1 MAPPDLWSCSVLGQ
15 TLVPVPGCAL
25 TLKRFAP
32 HINTAYHD
40 FLSSRSSMGNSFG
53 HGKKIM
59 VICSHHICPL
69 SRSEHSWP
77 EFWLWCLGALC
88 ALSGLKVFWKKKKK
102 SHSKLRTKTQKKQG
116 MVCYPKSA
124 RGNLLPIDQ
133 YFPLIWDSD
142 GSQGPFITSAG
153 LKCHQWLFISA
164 MHLMQLQAAALAA
177 GQCKTKRDSVWSHVL
192 FSCLW
197 PDSFCC
203 PCTVMLF
210 GQRCAWAHQE
220 QLRKPQWKSR
230 TWCPPPGEKKL
241 CPCEWLCIGYLQV
254 LGPLVN
260 ISGFIWGLHCLC
272 ERAALIWSALASYWD
287 LLS

>member
-59 VICSHHICPL
+59 VICSHHICPV

-102 SHSKLRTKTQKKQG
+102 AIQNSERKHRKSRAWSVILSQLVETCCQLTSIFHSSEIVMEVK
-116 MVCYPKSA
+116 VH
-124 RGNLLPIDQ
+124 LLP
-133 YFPLIWDSD
+133 
-142 GSQGPFITSAG
+142 
-153 LKCHQWLFISA
+153 
-164 MHLMQLQAAALAA
+164 QLA
-177 GQCKTKRDSVWSHVL
+177 
-192 FSCLW
+192 
-197 PDSFCC
+197 
-203 PCTVMLF
+203 
-210 GQRCAWAHQE
+210 
-220 QLRKPQWKSR
+220 
-230 TWCPPPGEKKL
+230 
-241 CPCEWLCIGYLQV
+241 
-254 LGPLVN
+254 
-260 ISGFIWGLHCLC
+260 
-272 ERAALIWSALASYWD
+272 
-287 LLS
+287 